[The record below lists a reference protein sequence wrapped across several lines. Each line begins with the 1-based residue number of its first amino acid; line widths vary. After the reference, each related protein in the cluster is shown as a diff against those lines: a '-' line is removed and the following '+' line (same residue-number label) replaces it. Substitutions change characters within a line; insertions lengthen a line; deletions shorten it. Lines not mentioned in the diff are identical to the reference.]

1 MMREENHHRCHQ
13 ASLNLLKY
21 RPRSELELK
30 QRLLRKGF
38 LPDVIEKTLI
48 HLKDISLID
57 DRAFASMWTDSRKAN
72 RSKRLIRLELQQK
85 GISRDVAQQV
95 TSDVDEESTAL
106 ALAKKK
112 ARSLKGKT
120 PGEFQGKILT
130 YLLQKGFNYD
140 ISKRAVRT
148 ILSEAMS
155 QTDQQDKR

>member
-1 MMREENHHRCHQ
+1 MREENHHRCHQ

-38 LPDVIEKTLI
+38 LPGVIEKTLK
-48 HLKDISLID
+48 HLKDLSLID

-72 RSKRLIRLELQQK
+72 KSRRLIRLELQRK

-95 TSDVDEESTAL
+95 TSGIDEESSAL
-106 ALAKKK
+106 ALARKK
-112 ARSLKGKT
+112 ARSLKGK
-120 PGEFQGKILT
+120 PPREFQGKIVT

-140 ISKRAVRT
+140 ISKRTVRT
-148 ILSEAMS
+148 VLLEL
-155 QTDQQDKR
+155 D